1 VVAAGSQ
8 GSGGERLRFLRERC
22 TKLGLD
28 VRLSDEDFWW
38 FCFAECAFSGL
49 VGAGELGLLSKMF
62 RVPQKK
68 LRTGKAALTRYL
80 ISKFPSPFVRRQL
93 VALAREFF
101 PACFAGGSPTAVL
114 EAVGKSGRDPD
125 AARFLLKAQGI
136 EVALPEDF
144 DEEQARVRYEICVRE
159 HALRAVEG
167 DPRVAAFKEALNDA
181 FRRHQEEI
189 ARLRAKLDRGAKAV
203 TEKAAEAE
211 KYRKLA
217 DEALQKMQEI
227 EEFYRAELERLTRR
241 VRELERELAR
251 NETSADVP
259 AQASGSLRVLVMGDP
274 AREGAVEAAL
284 EKLGARVA
292 YIDGADESFDAA
304 LVRHADIAVVAAD
317 YGRHAALYKLRSEA
331 KRRGV
336 PVVTVP
342 AGTPS
347 AVARAVEQHL
357 RMLEHEAAAR

>member
-62 RVPQKK
+62 KVPQKK
-68 LRTGKAALTRYL
+68 LRAGKAVLVQYL
-80 ISKFPSPFVRRQL
+80 MSKFPTPFYRRGL

-101 PACFAGGSPTAVL
+101 PACFAGGSPAAVL
-114 EAVGKSGRDPD
+114 EAVEKSGRDPG
-125 AARFLLKAQGI
+125 AARFLLRARGA
-136 EVALPEDF
+136 EVALPEGF
-144 DEEQARVRYEICVRE
+144 HEEEARVRYEICIRE

-167 DPRVAAFKEALNDA
+167 DPRVSALKQAVEAAFE
-181 FRRHQEEI
+181 RHQEEI

-217 DEALQKMQEI
+217 EEALQKMQEM

-241 VRELERELAR
+241 VRELERQLAR
-251 NETSADVP
+251 NEIP
-259 AQASGSLRVLVMGDP
+259 AGAPDQMPEPLRVLVMGDP
-274 AREGAVEAAL
+274 ARESAVEAAL

-292 YIDGADESFDAA
+292 YIDGADESFDGA
-304 LVRHADIAVVAAD
+304 LVRHADIAVVSAD

-347 AVARAVEQHL
+347 AVARAVQQHL
-357 RMLEHEAAAR
+357 RVLGQEVAVR